1 MKTHYPLLVFSLV
14 LLATSADAQ
23 NYWQPTVGLAG
34 RSVRSI
40 AVGSN
45 YSFAATLD
53 SGIYRSI
60 DGGQSWVQAN
70 TGITDLRTWSVVIDP
85 NSTAIAYVGTQ
96 ASGVYRTTDYG
107 GSWTQ
112 TAFNRHWVI
121 SITINDAGHIFIATA
136 DTGIHRSTDD
146 GNTWQRVGDPFEIG
160 SDVYTLAINSLGHIF
175 AGTDARIF
183 RSTDN
188 GLSWIRSDS
197 GVVVTGVI
205 WSLAMN
211 SAGDVFAGDGGGFFV
226 GPGSVYRSS
235 NNGNYWTQTP
245 MTKRSVLSLA
255 INSSGHIFA
264 GTDSGVVIS
273 TNNGNSGTRINSG
286 LTVLRVYSI
295 AIDSAGY
302 AFAGTAGGGIFRSAQ
317 PTTLVRHSG
326 NGVPTSYMLHQNYP
340 NPFNPSTIIS
350 YDIPKRSHVKLVI
363 YDILGR
369 QVEELVDSEKTPG
382 RYQATFDASGLPSGV
397 YYYRLEAGSFTE
409 TKKLILL
416 R

>member
-1 MKTHYPLLVFSLV
+1 MKTHYPLLVCSLV
-14 LLATSADAQ
+14 LLATSAVAQ

-70 TGITDLRTWSVVIDP
+70 TGITDLSTWSAVVDP
-85 NSTAIAYVGTQ
+85 NSPAIAYVGTQ

-121 SITINDAGHIFIATA
+121 SSAIDGAGHIFIATV
-136 DTGIHRSTDD
+136 DTGIHRSTDN

-160 SDVYTLAINSLGHIF
+160 SDVYSIGVNSLGHIF

-188 GLSWIRSDS
+188 GLTWIRSDS

-245 MTKRSVLSLA
+245 MTNRSVLSLA

-302 AFAGTAGGGIFRSAQ
+302 AFAGTGGGGIFRSTQ
-317 PTTLVRHSG
+317 PTTSVLQSG
-326 NGVPTSYMLHQNYP
+326 NRAPTSYVLHQNYP
-340 NPFNPSTIIS
+340 NPFNPRTTIGFDVPHTANIALKIF
-350 YDIPKRSHVKLVI
+350 DL
-363 YDILGR
+363 LGR
-369 QVEELVDSEKTPG
+369 EIVTLMNQPLRPGEYKVEW
-382 RYQATFDASGLPSGV
+382 DASNFPSGV
-397 YYYRLEAGSFTE
+397 YFYRVEAEDFVQTRR
-409 TKKLILL
+409 LIVL